1 MLSINPVIGQEKE
14 EKRTIDKKTL
24 LVEKGEKVRKEGSIV
39 GQSVLVADQEL
50 GKTDLSQNDSSL
62 VDVLANLL
70 DDENLVTVLTAPPP
84 ISTNTGLIDAHG
96 NCIPC
101 SEIDMKVPKQDVQ
114 DQDIIVTALLVL
126 V

>member
-1 MLSINPVIGQEKE
+1 MRN
-14 EKRTIDKKTL
+14 
-24 LVEKGEKVRKEGSIV
+24 EGSIV

-84 ISTNTGLIDAHG
+84 ISTNTGLIDTHG
-96 NCIPC
+96 NNTPC
-101 SEIDMKVPKQDVQ
+101 SEIDMKVPK
-114 DQDIIVTALLVL
+114 
-126 V
+126 